1 MIKDPKEDT
10 DKKSLE
16 ARIAYLESEISK
28 RDEKKIKPRRIISRI
43 GRYIRS
49 IFSRQNLEL
58 ILSIISL
65 AISISV
71 AAVYV
76 LQR

>member
-1 MIKDPKEDT
+1 MMKDPKEDA

-16 ARIAYLESEISK
+16 ARIAYLESEILK
-28 RDEKKIKPRRIISRI
+28 RDEKKIKPYRVISRI
-43 GRYIRS
+43 GRCIRS

-58 ILSIISL
+58 ILSLISL

-71 AAVYV
+71 AAVY
-76 LQR
+76 LLNR

>member
-71 AAVYV
+71 AAVYL